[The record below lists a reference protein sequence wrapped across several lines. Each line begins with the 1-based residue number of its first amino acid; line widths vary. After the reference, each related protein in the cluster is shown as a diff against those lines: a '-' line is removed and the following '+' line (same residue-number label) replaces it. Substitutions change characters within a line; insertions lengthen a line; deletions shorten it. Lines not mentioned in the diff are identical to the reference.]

1 MQLEVG
7 TIIRR
12 TYSGEYAIVTELL
25 EKERIK
31 IHLIKGG
38 SRYKVGENA
47 QLCIRSHLSTTHD
60 RLRAWE
66 ILCK

>member
-1 MQLEVG
+1 MQLEIG
-7 TIIRR
+7 TIITR
-12 TYSGEYAIVTELL
+12 TYTGEYAIVTELL
-25 EKERIK
+25 EKDRIK

-47 QLCIRSHLSTTHD
+47 QLCIQSHLSTNK
-60 RLRAWE
+60 RQRAWE